1 MIEEGLGNRIAT
13 VDLPDPDPE
22 RPKMK
27 KQALALTEASKKTMV
42 LKSDAKASATKKQT
56 IAPGARRTWLRLEV
70 FVFPRRG
77 AVQTTARSFS
87 ENLDS
92 FATPTL
98 CQCPGSEVRGSV
110 PAAERRRLNH
120 QFLSSY

>member
-1 MIEEGLGNRIAT
+1 
-13 VDLPDPDPE
+13 
-22 RPKMK
+22 MK

-70 FVFPRRG
+70 FPRRG

-98 CQCPGSEVRGSV
+98 CQCPGNEVRGSV
-110 PAAERRRLNH
+110 PATERRRLNH
-120 QFLSSY
+120 QFMSTSY